1 MKQFLIYTIKILLLI
16 FLLLVILDI
25 AYTQVYLNS
34 SNRGKIDYVYNS
46 KAREYDVVVLGSSR
60 ANNHFVT

>member
-34 SNRGKIDYVYNS
+34 SNRGKID
-46 KAREYDVVVLGSSR
+46 
-60 ANNHFVT
+60 